1 MYPHRIRLR
10 GPWQAIPEGGQPRR
24 LTVPCRL
31 ADHGLANLSVVLTR
45 KFGYPGRIDDRE
57 RVWITVAD
65 VAGWARTTLNGQFL
79 GETQDASFEA
89 DVTALLQPRN
99 QLDLSICGASVGETA
114 MEVRALAYL
123 KGVTI
128 GRAEGKLRVEGVV
141 AGTCDRELELYLLV
155 DGRHASYRTIEAGQP
170 FSAEL
175 EENGRIVRVEL
186 VHVSEVWYVVEL
198 TVPDCDRR

>member
-10 GPWQAIPEGGQPRR
+10 GPWEATPEVGQPRR

-31 ADHGLANLSVVLTR
+31 SDHGLADLPVVLTR
-45 KFGYPGRIDDRE
+45 KFGYPGRIDERE

-65 VAGWARTTLNGQFL
+65 VAGWAQISLNGQLL
-79 GETQDASFEA
+79 GETRDAPFEA
-89 DVTALLQPRN
+89 DATALLGPHN
-99 QLDLSICGASVGETA
+99 QLDLSIRGASVGETA

-123 KGVTI
+123 ERVKV
-128 GRAEGKLRVEGVV
+128 GRAEGKLRVEGTV
-141 AGTCDRELELYLLV
+141 AGTCDRPLELYLLV
-155 DGRHASYRTIEAGQP
+155 DGRHASYRSIEAGER

-186 VHVSEVWYVVEL
+186 VHVSEVWYVALLV
-198 TVPDCDRR
+198 VPDGDRR